1 MIKTKEQLDCIVSNL
16 SNPNV
21 LSNITKTLNDDMTK
35 EVVRDAVNEKRAEI
49 ELEQKRVTKDYNKYA
64 KICSTN
70 EHLKQIFLDKGIL
83 GFYSERLGFE
93 VTSELMKKVL
103 KKGTEIKK
111 QDTKKQLQTGRSK
124 FNGQRSKDEI
134 DSIIGRYS
142 CSSNL
147 DTKKYDY
154 DRTPKYSL
162 DYKLKYISLSDIYN
176 IFAITKSKDGSETPN
191 VFTLDDCI
199 NKETFIDDKEG
210 EPRDISFLG
219 INIVSV
225 FGFPS
230 QSDGDNCY
238 DRSKTD
244 VLGVMNKNTMEVVSY
259 SKDCENKLCKF
270 MYKNCL
276 IESFLRALSNL
287 GYEEDIWEV
296 IVDFKSKV
304 EESDSPNLLN
314 GLHIS
319 DTVFRVNKSENGN
332 RLYKIFSYRNQQYLY
347 YENCELLDKKF
358 LFNLMGDIVDYIA
371 RKYNYDK
378 NYLLNCVTFYG
389 GHDYTHQGDDT
400 SNYFNTNAKYFMSS
414 SNSVVTS
421 SSKTVDI
428 NSSSPKPVSTAS
440 NTHEITDNFVKYSS
454 KSFEKQYKNNYVA
467 RMRFTYK
474 GKGSIILSPRHECK
488 KKKGCFCHADI
499 IYSIIEQLLSNGVS
513 IDTIVSHNKYM
524 LKAEHIQDEPRKN
537 DNEAKKDN
545 LQLDL
550 GDGRYYYDSNYT
562 TADSVISS
570 VVALV
575 NDDRL
580 PFELEFEFVSKK

>member
-16 SNPNV
+16 SNEIV
-21 LSNITKTLNDDMTK
+21 LNNITKTLNDNTTK
-35 EVVRDAVNEKRAEI
+35 EVVRDAVNEKLGEI
-49 ELEQKRVTKDYNKYA
+49 KLEQKRVTEDYNKYA
-64 KICSTN
+64 KICNTN
-70 EHLKQIFLDKGIL
+70 EHLKQIFLDEGVL
-83 GFYSERLGFE
+83 GFYSKRLGFE
-93 VTSELMKKVL
+93 VTPELMKKVL
-103 KKGTEIKK
+103 KKSTEIKK

-176 IFAITKSKDGSETPN
+176 IFAITKSKDGSEMPN

-199 NKETFIDDKEG
+199 SKETFIDKEG
-210 EPRDISFLG
+210 GSRDISFLG
-219 INIVSV
+219 INIVSLH
-225 FGFPS
+225 GFPL

-276 IESFLRALSNL
+276 IESFLRALTNL
-287 GYEEDIWEV
+287 GYEEDIWEF
-296 IVDFKSKV
+296 IIDLKSKV
-304 EESDSPNLLN
+304 KKSNSPNLLN

-358 LFNLMGDIVDYIA
+358 LFKLMDDIVAHIA
-371 RKYNYDK
+371 KKYNYDK

-400 SNYFNTNAKYFMSS
+400 TNYFNTNPNYI
-414 SNSVVTS
+414 TS
-421 SSKTVDI
+421 SSSKPVAT
-428 NSSSPKPVSTAS
+428 NNSSPKPVSTAS

-454 KSFEKQYKNNYVA
+454 KSFEKQYKNNYVS

-474 GKGSIILSPRHECK
+474 GKDSVILSPRHECK

-499 IYSIIEQLLSNGVS
+499 IYSIVEQLLNNGVS
-513 IDTIVSHNKYM
+513 IDTIVSHDKYM

>member
-16 SNPNV
+16 SNEIV
-21 LSNITKTLNDDMTK
+21 LNNITKTLNDNTTK
-35 EVVRDAVNEKRAEI
+35 EVVRDAVNEKLGEI
-49 ELEQKRVTKDYNKYA
+49 KLEQKRVTEDYNKYA
-64 KICSTN
+64 KICNTN
-70 EHLKQIFLDKGIL
+70 EHLKQIFLDEGVL
-83 GFYSERLGFE
+83 GFYSKRLGFE
-93 VTSELMKKVL
+93 VTPELMKKVL
-103 KKGTEIKK
+103 KKSTEIKK

-154 DRTPKYSL
+154 DRAPKYSL

-176 IFAITKSKDGSETPN
+176 IFAITKSKDGSEMPN

-199 NKETFIDDKEG
+199 SKETFIDKEG
-210 EPRDISFLG
+210 DSRDISFLG
-219 INIVSV
+219 INIVSLN
-225 FGFPS
+225 GFPL

-276 IESFLRALSNL
+276 IESFLRALTNL
-287 GYEEDIWEV
+287 GYEEDIWEF
-296 IVDFKSKV
+296 IIDLKSKV
-304 EESDSPNLLN
+304 KKSNSPNLLN

-358 LFNLMGDIVDYIA
+358 LFELMDDIVAHIA
-371 RKYNYDK
+371 KKYNYDK
-378 NYLLNCVTFYG
+378 NYLLSCVTFYG

-400 SNYFNTNAKYFMSS
+400 TNYFNTNPNYI
-414 SNSVVTS
+414 TS
-421 SSKTVDI
+421 SSSKPVAT
-428 NSSSPKPVSTAS
+428 NNSSPKPVSTAS

-454 KSFEKQYKNNYVA
+454 KSFEKQYKNNYVS

-474 GKGSIILSPRHECK
+474 GKDSVILSPRHECK

-499 IYSIIEQLLSNGVS
+499 IYSIVEQLLNNGVS
-513 IDTIVSHNKYM
+513 VDTIVSHDKYM

-537 DNEAKKDN
+537 DTEAKKDN